1 MRITQLKGPFK
12 ANTTYTCPMPAGRY
26 QYIQIGIQAPQ
37 VPPISEVNLED
48 MTSLILSLNNKEF
61 KVNAADILEFT
72 DIAVTT
78 NPTITPQ
85 QDMDRY
91 TIIDIA
97 YTAIEE

>member
-1 MRITQLKGPFK
+1 
-12 ANTTYTCPMPAGRY
+12 MPAGRY

-37 VPPISEVNLED
+37 VPPISEVNLEN
-48 MTSLILSLNNKEF
+48 MTSIILSLNNKEF